1 MPASGLWPSGTD
13 RKALFDPVMALM
25 GHKSEESTGESS
37 PKTESSE
44 HPPVVEE
51 PSEKPESPQHK
62 SEVEEKEENEH
73 GNDRSLHSASEQ
85 ATTEEENEV
94 PEVDKDAEH
103 PGMAEGTD
111 NVISNPDQAE
121 SDSLPMPAIQPE
133 PTSQDGETLESVG
146 NLQENLEVGP
156 SENSELVQAKSG
168 AIEVDQVDSST
179 ILTHEASNV
188 VDMSESMDE
197 QKTQIESTDKH
208 MLQAEEDTETVVP
221 VQAEAS
227 IDSHAGGATESSG
240 LHSVFTEETAS
251 TGESSNDQSP
261 RVLPSDEASA
271 RVSESVSPESHEIV
285 KAVEVD
291 QQANDNVTNIK
302 EQELSSG
309 TNVSDS
315 LDNVLELEKVKKEMK
330 MMETAL
336 QGAARQAQVF
346 HEAQIFL

>member
-37 PKTESSE
+37 PKAESSE
-44 HPPVVEE
+44 HPPAVEE
-51 PSEKPESPQHK
+51 PSGKPESPQHK
-62 SEVEEKEENEH
+62 SGVEEKEENEH

-94 PEVDKDAEH
+94 PEVDKDAER

-121 SDSLPMPAIQPE
+121 SDSLPMPVILPE

-197 QKTQIESTDKH
+197 QKTQVESTDKH
-208 MLQAEEDTETVVP
+208 MLQAEENTETVVP

-227 IDSHAGGATESSG
+227 IDSHAGGATEPSG

-285 KAVEVD
+285 KVVEVD

-315 LDNVLELEKVKKEMK
+315 LDTVLELEKVKKEMK